1 MNANMKRTLM
11 ALAVTAL
18 FGTSA
23 VYAHNDD
30 HGKGNSHSNSVT
42 ISKHVSLAS
51 DVSISGDPKL
61 SGALNINA
69 AAVAIEEGSQ
79 SSVGNAVLNQDATSN
94 TSTIDGKVGSK
105 SSGNIGTNVASGDNN
120 AQANSAAIA
129 AAGAGAGTSTLST
142 QNCTSHDC
150 NNGGDPSA
158 NSGGMAD
165 AEAFADQ
172 AAAFDMS
179 GNAGTTNS
187 SHVGGNAF
195 KGASGNIGV
204 NVASGDDNQQLN
216 GLAASTTKNNVY
228 ATATAST
235 DQHSLGNFT
244 ANEAGG
250 LNYCD
255 EQSTTNTASL
265 SGNAFANAS
274 GNIGV
279 NVAAGTGNMQANTLS
294 MAVAGQ

>member
-11 ALAVTAL
+11 ALTVAAL

-23 VYAHNDD
+23 VYAHDD
-30 HGKGNSHSNSVT
+30 GHSKGNSHSTNVT
-42 ISKHVSLAS
+42 ISKQVSLNS
-51 DVSISGDPKL
+51 NVNISGDPRVN
-61 SGALNINA
+61 GALNINA

-79 SSVGNAVLNQDATSN
+79 SSAGNGVMNQDATSN
-94 TSTIDGKVGSK
+94 HSKIGGNVGSN
-105 SSGNIGTNVASGDNN
+105 SSGNIGANVASGDNN

-129 AAGAGAGTSTLST
+129 AAGAGSNTDTITT

-150 NNGGDPSA
+150 GGNSDPSA
-158 NSGGMAD
+158 SPGGMAD

-172 AAAFDMS
+172 ATAFDMVD
-179 GNAGTTNS
+179 NAGTTNS

-195 KGASGNIGV
+195 KSASGNIGV

-216 GLAASTTKNNVY
+216 GLAASTTQNNVY
-228 ATATAST
+228 ANATAST
-235 DQHSLGNFT
+235 DQHSIGNVT
-244 ANEAGG
+244 MNGAGG
-250 LNYCD
+250 LNPCD
-255 EQSTTNTASL
+255 EQNTANTASL
-265 SGNAFANAS
+265 SGSAFANAS

-279 NVAAGTGNMQANTLS
+279 NVAAGTGNLQANTLA